1 MTTKKERK
9 ETPDAKPVRRS
20 RDRPAP
26 PEGAVPKAELRAIE
40 TRVFRGPNYWN
51 YEPAIKLVVDLGVLE
66 FFPTN
71 TLPGFTTALLE
82 MLPGVGQHTCGT
94 GRIAGFTDRLHDGTW
109 VGHVAEH
116 IALQLQR
123 EAGTEVGR
131 GKTRSTGD
139 PGRYHVVYSYGDEQV
154 GLAAGKLAVRLV
166 NHLVEAE
173 PDFDFAAELERLILL
188 SERSA
193 FGPSTQAIL
202 DEAALRDIPFI
213 RLNEGSLI
221 QLGHGVHQQRIRATM
236 TSQTGSLGVDIASD
250 KKLTNRLLAAT
261 GVPVPRAE
269 VVRDIDG
276 ASAAAARIGYP
287 VAMKPLDGNHGRGVM
302 LNLADDDAVRGAYP
316 VSRGQSR
323 NGAVVVESFLT
334 GSDYRCLVI
343 GGVLRAVAQRVP
355 AHVEGDGRHSVAELV
370 EITNADPRR
379 GIGHEK
385 VLTRI
390 KVDEESISY
399 AREQGF
405 ELADVPPRGVRV
417 YLKRTGNMSTGGIS
431 IDRTEEAHPDNVELA
446 ELAARV
452 VGLDIAGIDLI
463 CPDVSV
469 PVRETGGGIVEV
481 NAAPG
486 FRMHTHPTEGEA
498 QYVAKPVIDMLFPP
512 GADARI
518 PIVAVTGSNGKTT
531 TARMIAHIMKGM
543 GRKVGLTSTD
553 GIYVDG
559 RIVRK
564 ADASGPKSASMVL
577 QNPTVDFAVFEVAR
591 GGILRE
597 GLGYQRNDVAV
608 VLNVTGDHLGL
619 GGINSIRQLAEVKRV
634 VVEAVPRDGV
644 AVLNADDPHVLA
656 MARHS
661 SGSVIYF
668 SMDPDH
674 DRLKFQASRGR
685 RAVTVEQG
693 RNGEKIVL
701 RQGRKSMD
709 LVWTHLI
716 PATFEGRARMNVQN
730 ALAATAAA
738 WAAGAHLHDI
748 RQGLRT
754 FTTSYFMAPGRLNM
768 FELDGYRVVVD
779 YAHNPPAMEAL
790 GNFVDRL
797 TEPTPGGAR
806 ASVTGRRI
814 GVIATAG
821 DRRDEDIREI
831 GRVSAR
837 YFDEIIIRED
847 ANNRG
852 RPRGETAELIAAG
865 IESAGADRR
874 VESVRTV
881 LDEIAATRAALDVAR
896 EGDVVVVCVD
906 HANQVW
912 KELQR
917 RQHGAATETEGL
929 RAVVG
934 IPGAD
939 DEIDLEL

>member
-1 MTTKKERK
+1 MSTQARRAT
-9 ETPDAKPVRRS
+9 RRS
-20 RDRPAP
+20 RVADAP
-26 PEGAVPKAELRAIE
+26 PGAEPRAELTIVE
-40 TRVFRGPNYWN
+40 TRVYRGPNYWN
-51 YEPAIKLVVDLGVLE
+51 YDPAIKLIVDLGVLE
-66 FFPTN
+66 HFPSSTI
-71 TLPGFTTALLE
+71 PGFVTALLE

-94 GRIAGFTDRLHDGTW
+94 GKVGGFEARLRDGTW

-131 GKTRSTGD
+131 GKTRGTGE
-139 PGRYHVVYSYGDEQV
+139 PGRYHVVYSYGEESV
-154 GLAAGKLAVRLV
+154 GLAAGKLAVQLV

-173 PDFDFAAELERLILL
+173 PGFDFREQLEQLILL
-188 SERSA
+188 SERAA

-202 DEAALRDIPFI
+202 DEAALRDIPSI
-213 RLNEGSLI
+213 RLNEQSLV
-221 QLGHGVHQQRIRATM
+221 QLGHGIHQKRIRATM
-236 TSQTGSLGVDIASD
+236 TSQTGSLGVDIAGD

-269 VVRDIDG
+269 VVRDEDG
-276 ASAAAARIGYP
+276 AVSAAMRIGMP
-287 VAMKPLDGNHGRGVM
+287 VAVKPLDGNHGRGVI
-302 LNLADDDAVRGAYP
+302 LNLSDEMAVRSGYAAARAQ
-316 VSRGQSR
+316 SRG
-323 NGAVVVESFLT
+323 GAVVVESFLT

-355 AHVEGDGRHSVAELV
+355 AHVDGDGKHSLTELV

-390 KVDEESISY
+390 KVDDEAIGY

-405 ELADVPPRGVRV
+405 EVSDVPPRGQRV

-431 IDRTEEAHPDNVELA
+431 IDRTEEAHPDNIELA

-463 CPDVSV
+463 CPDIGV

-512 GADARI
+512 GADVRI

-531 TARMIAHIMKGM
+531 TARMISHIMKGM

-619 GGINSIRQLAEVKRV
+619 GGITSIKQLAGVKQV

-644 AVLNADDPHVLA
+644 AVLNADDPLVA
-656 MARHS
+656 DMARHT

-668 SMDPDH
+668 SMDPEH
-674 DRLKFQASRGR
+674 ERLKFQASRGR
-685 RAVTVEQG
+685 RSVTLEQG
-693 RNGEKIVL
+693 RNGEMIVL
-701 RQGRKSMD
+701 RQGRKSMS

-730 ALAATAAA
+730 ALAATGAA

-779 YAHNPPAMEAL
+779 YAHNPPAMRAL
-790 GNFVDRL
+790 GEFVDRL
-797 TEPTPGGAR
+797 TEPSAGGAR
-806 ASVTGRRI
+806 PVVTGRRI

-821 DRRDEDIREI
+821 DRRDEDIVEL
-831 GRVSAR
+831 GHVAAA
-837 YFDEIIIRED
+837 YFDEIIVRED
-847 ANNRG
+847 ENNRG
-852 RPRGETAELIAAG
+852 RPRGSTATLIEQG
-865 IESAGADRR
+865 VRSAPADASR
-874 VESVRTV
+874 VETISTI
-881 LDEIAATRAALDVAR
+881 LDELDATRHALDTAR

-917 RQHGAATETEGL
+917 RQHGAGSETDGL

-934 IPGAD
+934 VVGAE
-939 DEIDLEL
+939 DEVDLDL